1 MSKGKQAVK
10 KSPKLSTERLAKL
23 RQLSKKI
30 GYEYQD
36 ISYLQLA
43 LSHRSMGAK
52 NNERL
57 EFLGDS
63 LVNFMIA
70 DDLFHQFGNLAEG
83 DMSRIRAHLVK
94 GDTLAIIGREYNLS
108 DYLVLGPGELK
119 SGGFRRDS
127 IIADAVEAIIASVY
141 EDGGLMAC
149 RDLVSRFY
157 KERLQKLDPK
167 KVGKDPKTRLQE
179 FLQSH
184 NEELPEYSI
193 ISVNGAAHAQEFTV
207 SCYVGKL
214 NSKFE
219 AVASNRRK
227 AEQKAAEIALEALG
241 EL

>member
-1 MSKGKQAVK
+1 MAKSGA
-10 KSPKLSTERLAKL
+10 KSPQKLTPERISKLQRLAKKL
-23 RQLSKKI
+23 
-30 GYEYQD
+30 GYEYND
-36 ISYLQLA
+36 IAILQHA
-43 LSHRSMGAK
+43 LTHRSMGAK

-63 LVNFMIA
+63 LVNFIIA
-70 DDLFHQFGNLAEG
+70 DALFHQFGKLPEG
-83 DMSRIRAHLVK
+83 DMSRVRAHLVK
-94 GDTLAIIGREYNLS
+94 GDTLAVIGREYEIS

-141 EDGGLMAC
+141 EDGGLQAC
-149 RDLVSRFY
+149 RDLVHQFY
-157 KERLQKLDPK
+157 AKRLAVLDPK

-179 FLQSH
+179 YLQSV
-184 NEELPEYSI
+184 NEQLPEYSI

-207 SCYVGKL
+207 SCYVSKL

-219 AVASNRRK
+219 AVASSRRK

>member
-1 MSKGKQAVK
+1 MA
-10 KSPKLSTERLAKL
+10 KSAKSPPKLSADRKMKLEQLAK
-23 RQLSKKI
+23 SI
-30 GYEYQD
+30 GYEYND
-36 ISYLQLA
+36 LNYLQHA
-43 LSHRSMGAK
+43 LTHRSMGAK

-70 DDLFHQFGNLAEG
+70 DALFHQFAKLPEG

-94 GDTLAIIGREYNLS
+94 GDTLAVIGREYNIS

-119 SGGFRRDS
+119 SGGYRRDS

-141 EDGGLMAC
+141 EDGGLDAC
-149 RDLVSRFY
+149 RELVSRFY
-157 KERLQKLDPK
+157 EKRLAELDPK

-179 FLQSH
+179 YLQSQ
-184 NEELPEYSI
+184 NEQLPEYSI

-207 SCYVGKL
+207 SCYVAKL

-219 AVASNRRK
+219 AVASSRRK
-227 AEQKAAEIALEALG
+227 AEQRAATVALEALG